1 MPDQLPTLPTALT
14 GVPASV
20 EVDLASPLT
29 RDEALEITDH
39 IRHATDVMWVLIA
52 RAHAGRAWEALG
64 YSSWEKYVVAEFDV
78 SRSRAYQLL
87 DQAKVVQAIA
97 AVAPEGTRVEIT
109 EKAARDLKKVLA
121 EVLPEIEKA
130 TSGLTGEAAE
140 SVTAGVLNEWR
151 IKAQEQSGNG
161 ISGGVPG
168 SSDSSDP
175 TNGGSY
181 GGTGDVDWDELDP
194 FADLPDPSVY
204 TDPND
209 AYISSRP
216 LPGTSPVAD
225 LGGVPNVDPALVKR
239 NVQACYDLY
248 ASLSVLAVMPS
259 VSDVI
264 ATITAERRPY
274 VSEHLG
280 GAMAWLARFEQE
292 WAQQPWN
299 QPDSQGQS

>member
-1 MPDQLPTLPTALT
+1 MPDLPTLPTVLA

-64 YSSWEKYVVAEFDV
+64 YPSWEKYVVAEFDV

-97 AVAPEGTRVEIT
+97 AVAPDGTRIEIT

-130 TSGLTGEAAE
+130 TSGLTGEEAE
-140 SVTAGVLNEWR
+140 SAAADVLNEWR
-151 IKAQEQSGNG
+151 SKAQEQGGGGLNGNTPSG
-161 ISGGVPG
+161 P
-168 SSDSSDP
+168 SSTGP
-175 TNGGSY
+175 LPGGSY
-181 GGTGDVDWDELDP
+181 SGSADVDWDELDP
-194 FADLPDPSVY
+194 FADLPDSSVY

-216 LPGTSPVAD
+216 LPGTNPVTD

-259 VSDVI
+259 VTDVI

-292 WAQQPWN
+292 WADQPWN
-299 QPDSQGQS
+299 QPDNQGTP